1 MHLGIRGRGTDTRP
15 VVALA
20 LAGLLFGG
28 LLGAC
33 GGSAIPRPDAAV
45 KTFLAAWA
53 GRDWGAMSRLVEH
66 PPSDFATVN
75 AAALSAL
82 GVRRAS
88 YLASALSENG
98 DTATQQVTEV
108 LELAGVG
115 DLVVHTTVRLV
126 QRSGRW
132 LVVWSPAK
140 IDPSL
145 TAGAHFAVE
154 TTWAARAPILAA
166 DGVALTA
173 QAPMVVVG
181 LEGSYVKDPAS
192 LTAALVAAG
201 APSQAVAAALA
212 AAKVHPSWFEPVF
225 TITQARYV
233 ELKPTIYPLAGTV
246 FETTSMR
253 SAITPGL
260 EAHVVGSVGPVT
272 AQELSELGPPYEAS
286 DMVGQTGLE
295 QVYQSRLAGTP
306 GETIKVI
313 GADGRAE
320 ATLASFPPRP
330 GGPVETSIDPVVQE
344 AAEASLAGLTKKA
357 AFVAVRASTGQVLAV
372 VSDPGSYGFDQ
383 ALDGAFPPGST
394 FKAVTSTALI
404 ERGLLPSSP
413 TSCPGSITAG
423 GEVFHNAEG
432 DAPVQNL
439 AQAFTESCNTA
450 FISLATTHLDD
461 ASLPAA
467 AGSYDIGET
476 PAMGLAAF
484 GGDVPTPADQAA
496 LAATAIGQGHVL
508 VSPLDMA
515 MVAAAI
521 DSGTVREPRLVFGAP
536 DDRAGTHALPRA
548 VVADLHEM
556 MADVVATGTAAHT
569 GLPAGTYAKTGTAEY
584 GTGDPPLTDAWL
596 IGFKGD
602 IAFALLVVDGG
613 FGGPTDGPIA
623 ARFLDALDRAG

>member
-1 MHLGIRGRGTDTRP
+1 
-15 VVALA
+15 VALA
-20 LAGLLFGG
+20 LACLLFGG

-33 GGSAIPRPDAAV
+33 GGSASPRPNAV
-45 KTFLAAWA
+45 VKAFLAAW
-53 GRDWGAMSRLVEH
+53 GRRDWGAMSRLVEH

-88 YLASALSENG
+88 YLPSALTQNG

-115 DLVVHTTVRLV
+115 DWVVHTGLRLV
-126 QRSGRW
+126 ERSGRW
-132 LVVWSPAK
+132 LVVWSPAT

-145 TAGAHFAVE
+145 KAGAHFAVE
-154 TTWAARAPILAA
+154 TTWAARAPILGA

-173 QAPMVVVG
+173 QASMVIVG
-181 LEGSYVKDPAS
+181 LEGKYVKDPAS

-201 APSQAVAAALA
+201 APLQAVGAALA
-212 AAKVHPSWFEPVF
+212 AARAHPTWFEPVF
-225 TITQARYV
+225 TITQARYA

-260 EAHVVGSVGPVT
+260 GAHVVGSVGPIT
-272 AQELSELGPPYEAS
+272 AQELSELGRPYEATS
-286 DMVGQTGLE
+286 VVGQTGLE

-313 GADGRAE
+313 GADGTAE
-320 ATLASFPPRP
+320 ATLASFPPKP
-330 GGPVETSIDPVVQE
+330 GDPVETSIDPVVQK
-344 AAEASLAGLTKKA
+344 AAEAALAGLTKKA

-404 ERGLLPSSP
+404 DKGLLPSSP

-450 FISLATTHLDD
+450 FIGLTTTHLDD

-467 AGSYDIGET
+467 AAAYDIGKT

-484 GGDVPTPADQAA
+484 GGDVPTPAGQAA
-496 LAATAIGQGHVL
+496 LAATAIGQGRVL

-521 DSGTVREPRLVFGAP
+521 DSGTVREPRLVVGAP
-536 DDRAGTHALPRA
+536 DDRARTHVLPRA
-548 VVADLHEM
+548 VVADLREM

-584 GTGDPPLTDAWL
+584 GTGDPPPTDAWL
-596 IGFKGD
+596 IGFNGD

-613 FGGPTDGPIA
+613 FGGPTDGPLA
-623 ARFLDALDRAG
+623 AEFLDALDRAG